1 MRTRNWWGLS
11 LAAAGIA
18 TTAWGQ
24 PPGTPTPEEVSALRE
39 QVETLTRQLN
49 QFEARYAADK
59 DTIVEKVDAVQAKA
73 EEVKDKQPVISLN
86 GDGLRVK
93 SDDGAFE
100 HRVRVRLAH
109 DWAWFNQDN
118 ELERALGE
126 EQDGTDFRFARIL
139 LQGKVWSDFT
149 YNAEFDFAGQNGEDS
164 PKFRDVF
171 FQYNGVPYGGER
183 AFDLRVGHFKEPFS
197 LDEQNSVT
205 TRHFVENPLLDV
217 FVPSRNAGFLVSD
230 ALLGEPKAERFTW
243 AIGAF
248 KETDDLPSSNDS
260 DEDQGY
266 QITGRVTGLP
276 YYADEGRQYVHLG
289 AAYSRRNPD
298 GAVVNYAARPESRIA
313 LFRYVN
319 PDAFPTGFRFRD
331 TRADDINLYGLE
343 LAGAFGPLSFQSEYV
358 RSDVDTELGG
368 DLSFDGYYVQ
378 AGYLLTGE
386 HRPYRHDTARIEN
399 PVVKHPFKLRGE
411 ERGWGAW
418 EVAARYGAVD
428 ISDGPVRG
436 GEHSSLTLGVNWFVN
451 QNVRITTNYIHNE
464 IDHDLYEGDFDV
476 VQTRFQF
483 EF

>member
-1 MRTRNWWGLS
+1 MRTRKWWSLS

-18 TTAWGQ
+18 TAAWGQ

-73 EEVKDKQPVISLN
+73 ADTKEKQPVVTLDGN
-86 GDGLRVK
+86 GLKVK
-93 SDDGAFE
+93 SEDGAFE
-100 HRVRVRLAH
+100 SRIRVRLGH
-109 DWAWFNQDN
+109 DWAWFGQDE
-118 ELERALGE
+118 ELRRAVGE
-126 EQDGTDFRFARIL
+126 EQDGTDFRFARIQ
-139 LQGKVWSDFT
+139 LQGKVWEDFNYT
-149 YNAEFDFAGQNGEDS
+149 AEFDFAGQAGEDS

-171 FQYNGVPYGGER
+171 VQYNGIPYGGDR
-183 AFDLRVGHFKEPFS
+183 GFDVRVGHFKEPFS
-197 LDEQNSVT
+197 LDEQNAIT
-205 TRHFVENPLLDV
+205 AWQFLENPLLDV
-217 FVPSRNAGFLVSD
+217 FVPSRNAGIQFSD
-230 ALLGEPKAERFTW
+230 ALLGEPKAERLTW

-276 YYADEGRQYVHLG
+276 IYADKGRKLLHLG
-289 AAYSRRNPD
+289 AAFSHRNPD
-298 GAVVNYAARPESRIA
+298 GARVNYGTRPESRVA
-313 LFRYVN
+313 LFRYVD
-319 PDAFPTGFRFRD
+319 PDAFPAGFRFRD
-331 TRADDINLYGLE
+331 TVADNINLYGLE
-343 LAGAFGPLSFQSEYV
+343 LAGIFGPLSFQSEYV
-358 RSDVDTELGG
+358 RSDVETELGG
-368 DLSFDGYYVQ
+368 DLTFDGYYLQ
-378 AGYLLTGE
+378 AGYFLTGE
-386 HRPYRHDTARIEN
+386 NRTYRHDGARIEN

-436 GEHSSLTLGVNWFVN
+436 GEHSSVTLGVNWFLN
-451 QNVRITTNYIHNE
+451 QNVKISTNYIHNE

-476 VQTRFQF
+476 LQTRFQF

>member
-1 MRTRNWWGLS
+1 
-11 LAAAGIA
+11 
-18 TTAWGQ
+18 
-24 PPGTPTPEEVSALRE
+24 
-39 QVETLTRQLN
+39 
-49 QFEARYAADK
+49 
-59 DTIVEKVDAVQAKA
+59 
-73 EEVKDKQPVISLN
+73 
-86 GDGLRVK
+86 VK

-164 PKFRDVF
+164 PKFRDVY

-183 AFDLRVGHFKEPFS
+183 TFDLRVGHFKEPFS